1 MLTELDKAII
11 RELQGNLPLVPK
23 PYKEI
28 AERLNIDEETLLEK
42 IRWMRE
48 EGMIRRLGAAIRH
61 REAGFTAN
69 AMVVWQVSDED
80 AEKVGKKLASFPEVT
95 HCYERPV
102 FPGWPY
108 NLFTMVHG
116 QSREECE
123 RIAERLSRKVS
134 INDYRLL
141 YSTQELKK
149 SSMRYY
155 LKPESD

>member
-11 RELQGNLPLVPK
+11 RELQGDLPIIPQ
-23 PYKEI
+23 PYTEI
-28 AERLNIDEETLLEK
+28 AERLGIAETELLEK
-42 IRWMRE
+42 ISWMQE

-69 AMVVWQVSDED
+69 AMIVWQVPLED
-80 AEKVGKKLASFPEVT
+80 AEKIGQKLASFPEVT
-95 HCYERPV
+95 HCYERPS

-116 QSREECE
+116 QSREECKE
-123 RIAERLSRKVS
+123 IARQLSEKVGVD
-134 INDYRLL
+134 NYRLL

-155 LKPESD
+155 I